1 MGLPMAV
8 DKVEETT
15 AHCVY
20 TFGPPDATVGR
31 ARVDK
36 ASGDVELLSLDE
48 TGDSPSEQFYLAH
61 LVPRLHDY
69 HDRNT
74 YPASDQWEA

>member
-1 MGLPMAV
+1 MAV
-8 DKVEETT
+8 EKVEESP

-20 TFGPPDATVGR
+20 TFGAPDATVGR

-48 TGDSPSEQFYLAH
+48 SGDGPSEQFYLAH
-61 LVPRLHDY
+61 LLPRLHDY
-69 HDRNT
+69 HDRDT
-74 YPASDQWEA
+74 YPDRDEWDA